1 MMASPAENE
10 CASFVM
16 CGSRGRLLLLLLL
29 VVSSNASADAVING
43 GDSRKLVHVV
53 LVTVHPVVV
62 LIPVLSS
69 RR

>member
-16 CGSRGRLLLLLLL
+16 CGSRGRLLLLLL
-29 VVSSNASADAVING
+29 VVSSNASVDAVINE
-43 GDSRKLVHVV
+43 GDSRKLERVV
-53 LVTVHPVVV
+53 LVTVVV
-62 LIPVLSS
+62 LILVLSS